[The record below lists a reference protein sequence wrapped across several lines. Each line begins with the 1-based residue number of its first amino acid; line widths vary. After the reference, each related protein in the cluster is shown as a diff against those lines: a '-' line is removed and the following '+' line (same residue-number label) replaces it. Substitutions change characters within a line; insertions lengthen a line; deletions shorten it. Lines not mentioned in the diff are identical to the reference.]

1 MDKKDNEFLKRL
13 LATFKIEADERINKI
28 ISGLMSLE
36 QSSSHDKTMEIIEIV
51 FREVHSL
58 KGASRSVNLND
69 VEKIC
74 QSMENVFS
82 ALKNNKIAISSP
94 LSNLLFDSA
103 DLIQKILSRSTI
115 EKSNKE
121 DSFITEL
128 ILQLEKG
135 SKGEGINKLNS
146 TIINKEIESSNPG
159 MVSPTPGSVRIST
172 AKLDSLLL
180 QAEELITSNLSSKQM
195 AEDLK
200 KITGDIIYFEKQ
212 FSKLHINTVQNNYI
226 NKSIDA
232 SHSVR
237 NNGSDNLTGIVK
249 ECTEFIKTVANRLNV
264 LTKKAEQDHYYLSGR
279 VTNLLDGI
287 KNSLMIPFSS
297 IVEQYPN
304 VVRKMAAEN
313 GKEIEL
319 VIQGEMIEVDRR
331 ILEEMKV
338 PILHLI
344 RNSIDHGIEKPEE
357 RKARKKYSKGTITL
371 SISHKEG
378 NSFEIIISDDGAGVS
393 LDKVKSAALKLG
405 IVTHESL
412 AKMDEKDILLLI
424 FQSGVST
431 SSIITDLSG
440 RGLGLAIVRDTV
452 EKLNGI
458 ISIDTKQ
465 NEGTTFRITLP
476 LKLANFLGILVRQ
489 SHHLF
494 IFPSSG
500 VEHVMRVN
508 DNMIKTI
515 ENKEAIQVE
524 GQTISLVRLNDV
536 LELPQEKSQVKYE
549 EERHSVIVNTNGKRI
564 AFLVDEVLTEQ
575 AVLIKSFNKPLIRVK
590 NILGATILGNG
601 ELVPVI
607 NIHDLVKSSIYM
619 QTNPSLPN
627 TTFLIPNEVNNKK
640 SILLAEDS
648 ITARALLKN
657 ILEGAGFIVNTA
669 VDGIDAY
676 TKLRENKYD
685 IVVSD
690 VEMPRMNGFDLTLKI
705 RSDEKF
711 SELPV
716 VLVTALDSREDKE
729 KGIDVGANA
738 YIVKSS
744 FDQSNLLE
752 VINRLI

>member
-13 LATFKIEADERINKI
+13 FATFKIEAEERINKI

-36 QSSSHDKTMEIIEIV
+36 QSSSHNQTMELIEMI

-82 ALKNNKIAISSP
+82 ALKNNKISISSS
-94 LSNLLFDSA
+94 LSKLLVDSA
-103 DLIQKILSRSTI
+103 DLIQKILSRSNI
-115 EKSNKE
+115 EKSANE
-121 DSFITEL
+121 DTLINEL
-128 ILQLEKG
+128 IIQLEKG
-135 SKGEGINKLNS
+135 SKGEEINKLYS
-146 TIINKEIESSNPG
+146 PTSNKESESFNPDI
-159 MVSPTPGSVRIST
+159 VSSASGSVRIAT

-200 KITGDIIYFEKQ
+200 KITDDIIYFEKQ
-212 FSKLHINTVQNNYI
+212 FSKLPIYTFT
-226 NKSIDA
+226 NKSINNIKVNF
-232 SHSVR
+232 HSDQKDD
-237 NNGSDNLTGIVK
+237 SDNLKDFIK
-249 ECTEFIKTVANRLNV
+249 ESNEFIKTIATRLNV
-264 LTKKAEQDHYYLSGR
+264 LTKKSIQDQYLLNGR

-287 KNSLMIPFSS
+287 KNGLMIPFSS

-304 VVRKMAAEN
+304 VVRKMATEN

-357 RKARKKYSKGTITL
+357 RKSRNKFSKGTITL

-393 LDKVKSAALKLG
+393 LNKVKSAALKLG
-405 IVTHESL
+405 IATPESL
-412 AKMDEKDILLLI
+412 AKMDEKELLLLI

-440 RGLGLAIVRDTV
+440 RGLGLAIVRDTI
-452 EKLNGI
+452 EKLNGM
-458 ISIDTKQ
+458 ISIDTKY
-465 NEGTTFRITLP
+465 NEGTTFRLTLP

-489 SHHLF
+489 NQHLF

-508 DNMIKTI
+508 ERMIKTI
-515 ENKEAIQVE
+515 ENKETIQVD
-524 GQTISLVRLNDV
+524 GQSISLVRLNDA
-536 LELPQEKSQVKYE
+536 LELPQKKSQKKNE
-549 EERHSVIVNTNGKRI
+549 GNWHSVIVNANGKRI
-564 AFLVDEVLTEQ
+564 AFLVDEVLNEQ
-575 AVLIKSFNKPLIRVK
+575 DVLIKSFNKPLVRVK

-601 ELVPVI
+601 TLVPVI
-607 NIHDLVKSSIYM
+607 NLQDLVKSSIFV
-619 QTNPSLPN
+619 QTNPSLPSA
-627 TTFLIPNEVNNKK
+627 TSFVSNEENRKK

-676 TKLRENKYD
+676 TKLREYKFD

-690 VEMPRMNGFDLTLKI
+690 VEMPRMNGFDLTSKI